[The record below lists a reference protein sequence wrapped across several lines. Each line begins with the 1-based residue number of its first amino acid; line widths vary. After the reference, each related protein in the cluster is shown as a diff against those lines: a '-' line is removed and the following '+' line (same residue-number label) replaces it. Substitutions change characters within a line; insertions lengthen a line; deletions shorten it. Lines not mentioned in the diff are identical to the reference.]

1 MNLRVVVE
9 GAGTNRCKKIRI
21 KKDTVQI
28 MVREWLKNWIRRRI
42 GRWMAQRGRG
52 RRREGVGQQ
61 KRILRLLADLGK
73 VSQHEPNTRTQRGG
87 HVPGTTGKSGVA
99 DDYKVEL
106 ALPQLSTALNW
117 LTSKLNWTHYTVKNP
132 CSPGEKH
139 PHTP

>member
-1 MNLRVVVE
+1 M
-9 GAGTNRCKKIRI
+9 
-21 KKDTVQI
+21 
-28 MVREWLKNWIRRRI
+28 
-42 GRWMAQRGRG
+42 
-52 RRREGVGQQ
+52 GQQ